1 STGTT
6 SQGGY
11 NNNRPQGGYNNNS
24 TGSTSQGGYN
34 NNRSQGG
41 YNNNRSANQ
50 STYVP
55 SGNYKPAP
63 QPKPSTLPRKTN
75 PNIDISDTKVV
86 DLRAAHVDLDKYN
99 ERYEQIAPTNIAAKA
114 NDTIKKQKIT
124 QRSSRRGKPV
134 MSKKEQE
141 AEKLRRLE
149 LERQRRQK
157 LEITIPLEITVG
169 ELASRLKVQSSE
181 IIKKLIP
188 LGIMAS
194 ISEVIDYD
202 TASLVAMEI
211 GAKVSPE
218 VVVTIEERLFVADEV
233 DVENLQPRS
242 PVVVVMGHVDHG
254 KTSLLD
260 AIRKTAVTSG
270 EAGGITQHIGAYQVD
285 VNGKK
290 ITFLDT
296 PGHAAFTS
304 MRARGAQVTD
314 IAILVVAADDGIMPQ
329 TVEAINHAKAAGV
342 DIIVAINKIDKP
354 AANIEKVKQE
364 LTEYSLVPEEWGG
377 DVICVPLS
385 AKTGENIDKLLETV
399 QLVADIKELKANP
412 DRMAK
417 GTVIEANLDKG
428 RGPIATIL
436 IQTGTLHVGD
446 VIIAGTALGRVRV
459 MSDDKGNSIEVAG
472 PSTPVSI
479 TGLDSVPEAGDI
491 FNGVED
497 ERLAKELID
506 QRKHEAKEE
515 QFSSYEKV
523 TLENLFDHISDGD
536 MKELAIIIKADV
548 QGSVEAV
555 KQSLEKISNDEVRVK
570 VIHGAVGAV
579 SESDVM
585 LASASNAIIVGFNVR
600 PDPIAKA
607 NAERDGVDIRLYR
620 IIYDAIEEIETAMKG
635 MLAPKFRD
643 VDLGRAEVRTVYKIT
658 NVGTVA
664 GCYVTEGKI
673 ARNAKIRI
681 VRDGIILSDDKLSTL
696 KRFKDD
702 VKEVAKGFECGM
714 TLEKFKDVKEGDFFE
729 AYFVE
734 EYRED

>member
-1 STGTT
+1 
-6 SQGGY
+6 
-11 NNNRPQGGYNNNS
+11 
-24 TGSTSQGGYN
+24 
-34 NNRSQGG
+34 
-41 YNNNRSANQ
+41 Q

-141 AEKLRRLE
+141 VEKLRRLE

-729 AYFVE
+729 AYIVE